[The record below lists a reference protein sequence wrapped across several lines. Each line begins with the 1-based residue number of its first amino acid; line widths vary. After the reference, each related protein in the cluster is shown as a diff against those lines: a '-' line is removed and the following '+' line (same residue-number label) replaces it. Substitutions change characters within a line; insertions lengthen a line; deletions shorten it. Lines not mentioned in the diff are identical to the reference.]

1 MEDFICK
8 YSADFPVD
16 EYDRPGGLYSLSD
29 LPIRRHKTLTREGVL
44 LAHDASGEM
53 FKIRDTEFGFTRW
66 VSADNITFEDVPIGR
81 IPTDIFSDN
90 FL

>member
-1 MEDFICK
+1 MTARVDFIH
-8 YSADFPVD
+8 FPTSRLD
-16 EYDRPGGLYSLSD
+16 G
-29 LPIRRHKTLTREGVL
+29 T
-44 LAHDASGEM
+44 HDASGEM

-66 VSADNITFEDVPIGR
+66 VSANNITFEDVPIGR